1 MAITSGQITVT
12 TSRVQIDGSSA
23 NPSRL
28 HIHNNDNTTTLYLG
42 NSSVTTSTG
51 LQLLKLDS
59 TELELNPGE
68 TLYAISSS
76 GSHLISWLRQTQD

>member
-12 TSRVQIDGSSA
+12 TSRVQVDGSSA
-23 NPSRL
+23 NPSKL
-28 HIHNNDNTTTLYLG
+28 HIHNNDNTSTLYLG
-42 NSSVTTSTG
+42 GSSVTTSTG

-59 TELELNPGE
+59 IELELNAGE
-68 TLYAISSS
+68 SLYAISGS

>member
-1 MAITSGQITVT
+1 VAITSGQTTVG
-12 TSRVQIDGSSA
+12 TSPTQIDGCSH

-28 HIHNNDNTTTLYLG
+28 HIHNHDNTNSVFLG

-59 TELELNPGE
+59 IELDINPGDA
-68 TLYAISSS
+68 LYAVSAA
-76 GSHLISWLRQTQD
+76 GSHTVSFLRQTF